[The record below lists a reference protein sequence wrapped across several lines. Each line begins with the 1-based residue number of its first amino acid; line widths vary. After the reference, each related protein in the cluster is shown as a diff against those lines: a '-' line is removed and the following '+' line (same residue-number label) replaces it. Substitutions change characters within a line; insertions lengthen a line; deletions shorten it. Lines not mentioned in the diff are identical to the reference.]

1 MKVGTDIIPS
11 ITASLVL
18 YSDVIVFICNFIM
31 CLMLHSPIMLNI
43 MAVDKISHGE
53 LFLIALKGSLR

>member
-1 MKVGTDIIPS
+1 MKVGTDIIAN
-11 ITASLVL
+11 ITASPAF
-18 YSDVIVFICNFIM
+18 YANAIVFICNFIM
-31 CLMLHSPIMLNI
+31 CLMSHSPIMFII